1 MVSGHAAFVEKDDWN
16 NSSFYSNL
24 LFLVICQCKVS
35 L

>member
-1 MVSGHAAFVEKDDWN
+1 MVSGHAAFVKKDDEN

>member
-1 MVSGHAAFVEKDDWN
+1 MVSGHVAFVKKDDRN

-24 LFLVICQCKVS
+24 LFLVICQCKVR